1 MKTTRIICALLSAI
15 MVVIFSSCSEEDYGA
30 EVAYTPAPTKPADP
44 EPQRPNDPTFRQV
57 VRQSIV
63 VNADTTVLTTTTVQL
78 DNDSLVTRELMFKLG
93 IMLQGPSYLVVMTPE
108 ATVYTGA
115 ERSTTTEGNWHLSGK
130 DSLRN
135 ETCVSGF
142 SYSYYKMQ
150 VTTTNKVG
158 YTCIGGRWVPYLSA
172 TLTTTAQRFSSVWE
186 EEEIVRNDSIFRREK
201 TTNEF
206 NVTARWD
213 GGSRSFI
220 LSKVVIIDH
229 FVSMVEPEQEPVEPE
244 TPTVNADFWASQLI
258 KFISGTR
265 VQRDNGNW
273 SDAYLFETK
282 DTYEIILVNYQTNA
296 SDEKYLGIE
305 QKSVSKS
312 TSPYSAKYNGVMYS
326 GGNFYPAVI
335 TVDGSGWT
343 LVGVANG
350 KNLTQTHNDNSA
362 VSTGIKN
369 FTKNNT
375 AKPTPFIT
383 TTTDPSEVNGKLVIK
398 FTGKTSVHTV
408 SYTVADADLK

>member
-1 MKTTRIICALLSAI
+1 MG
-15 MVVIFSSCSEEDYGA
+15 VVFSSCSEEDYGA
-30 EVAYTPAPTKPADP
+30 EVAYTPAPTTQTPEPTKPADP
-44 EPQRPNDPTFRQV
+44 TFRSV
-57 VRQSIV
+57 VRQSVV
-63 VNADTTVLTTTTVQL
+63 VNEDTTVLSTTTAQL
-78 DNDSLVTRELMFKLG
+78 TNDSLVERELRFKLG
-93 IMLQGPSYLVVMTPE
+93 MLIQGPSHLVVMDPE
-108 ATVYTGA
+108 ATVYSGA
-115 ERSTTTEGNWHLSGK
+115 GRPQTTEGNWHLSGS

-135 ETCVSGF
+135 ETTTSGF
-142 SYSYYKMQ
+142 NFSYYQMN

-158 YTCIGGRWVPYLSA
+158 YTLIGGRWVPYLRA
-172 TLTTTAQRFSSVWE
+172 HLTTSFHRFSSVWE
-186 EEEIVRNDSIFRREK
+186 EEEVVRNDSIFLREK

-206 NVTARWD
+206 NVTAKWD
-213 GGSRSFI
+213 GGSRSFV

-229 FVSMVEPEQEPVEPE
+229 FVKMVEVEEP
-244 TPTVNADFWASQLI
+244 TTTVNTDFWANQLL

-265 VQRDNGNW
+265 VQRENNNW
-273 SDAYLFETK
+273 SDAYLFETT

-296 SDEKYLGIE
+296 SDEKYLGVE
-305 QKSVSKS
+305 QISISKS

-326 GGNFYPAVI
+326 GGSFYPAVI

-343 LVGVANG
+343 LIGVANG
-350 KNLTQTHNDNSA
+350 KTLTQTHNDNTA

-369 FTKNNT
+369 FTKSNT

-408 SYTVADADLK
+408 TYTIADLALKK

>member
-1 MKTTRIICALLSAI
+1 MVITLSA
-15 MVVIFSSCSEEDYGA
+15 CSENYDDDFRVEPTP
-30 EVAYTPAPTKPADP
+30 EVPTPDP
-44 EPQRPNDPTFRQV
+44 QPQRPADPTFRSV

-63 VNADTTVLTTTTVQL
+63 VNEDTTVLSTTTAQL
-78 DNDSLVTRELMFKLG
+78 TNDSLITRELRFKLG
-93 IMLQGPSYLVVMTPE
+93 MALEGPSYLVVKDPA
-108 ATVYTGA
+108 ATVYNGTTGA
-115 ERSTTTEGNWHLSGK
+115 PQTTEGNWTLVGK

-135 ETCVSGF
+135 ETTTSGF
-142 SYSYYKMQ
+142 RFSYYQMQ

-158 YTCIGGRWVPYLSA
+158 YTCIGGKWVPYLQA
-172 TLTTTAQRFSSVWE
+172 HLTTTAHRFNSEWE
-186 EEEIVRNDSIFRREK
+186 EEEVVRNDSIFRRER

-206 NVTARWD
+206 NVTAKWD
-213 GGSRSFI
+213 GGQRSFI

-229 FVSMVEPEQEPVEPE
+229 FVKMVEKEEPVEPT
-244 TPTVNADFWASQLI
+244 TPTVNADFWANQLL

-265 VQRDNGNW
+265 VQRENNNW
-273 SDAYLFETK
+273 SDAYLFETT
-282 DTYEIILVNYQTNA
+282 DTYEIVLVNYQTNA
-296 SDEKYLGIE
+296 SDEKYLGVE

-343 LVGVANG
+343 LIGVANG
-350 KNLTQTHNDNSA
+350 KTLTQTHNDNSA

-369 FTKNNT
+369 FAKNNT

-383 TTTDPSEVNGKLVIK
+383 TTTDPSEVNGKKVIK

-408 SYTVADADLK
+408 TYTIADLALKK

>member
-1 MKTTRIICALLSAI
+1 MVGMAIISL
-15 MVVIFSSCSEEDYGA
+15 SSCSENYDDDFRVEPTP
-30 EVAYTPAPTKPADP
+30 EVTPTPTPEPQKPADP
-44 EPQRPNDPTFRQV
+44 TYRSV
-57 VRQSIV
+57 VRQSVV
-63 VNADTTVLTTTTVQL
+63 VNPDTIVRSTTTAQL
-78 DNDSLVTRELMFKLG
+78 TNDSLVTRELSFKLG
-93 IMLQGPSYLVVMTPE
+93 MELQGPSYLVVKDPA
-108 ATVYTGA
+108 ATVYNGTTGIPQT
-115 ERSTTTEGNWHLSGK
+115 SVGDWYLSGN

-135 ETCVSGF
+135 ETSVSGF
-142 SYSYYKMQ
+142 RFSYYQMS

-158 YTCIGGRWVPYLSA
+158 YTLIGGRWVPYLSA
-172 TLTTTAQRFSSVWE
+172 TLTTTAHRFNSEWE
-186 EEEIVRNDSIFRREK
+186 TEEVVRNDSIFRRER
-201 TTNEF
+201 TNNEF

-229 FVSMVEPEQEPVEPE
+229 FVKMVEPEVEPE
-244 TPTVNADFWASQLI
+244 TPTTTVNADFWATGL
-258 KFISGTR
+258 KTFVSGTR
-265 VQRDNGNW
+265 VYREDNKSW
-273 SDAYLFETK
+273 SDAYLFECESS
-282 DTYEIILVNYQTNA
+282 YEIVLVNYKTNA
-296 SDEKYLGIE
+296 KDEKFINIE

-343 LVGVANG
+343 LIGVANG
-350 KNLTQTHNDNSA
+350 KTLTQTHNDNTA

-369 FTKNNT
+369 FTKSNT

-383 TTTDPSEVNGKLVIK
+383 TTTDPSTVNGKKVIK
-398 FTGKTSVHTV
+398 FTGKSSVHTV

>member
-1 MKTTRIICALLSAI
+1 MIGMVVVISLSA
-15 MVVIFSSCSEEDYGA
+15 CSENYDDFRVEPTP
-30 EVAYTPAPTKPADP
+30 EVTPTPTPEPQKPADP
-44 EPQRPNDPTFRQV
+44 AFRQV
-57 VRQSIV
+57 VEQSII
-63 VNADTTVLTTTTVQL
+63 VNPDTTVRSTTTAQL
-78 DNDSLVTRELMFKLG
+78 TNDSLVTRELSFKLG
-93 IMLQGPSYLVVMTPE
+93 MELQGPSYLVVKDPA
-108 ATVYTGA
+108 ATVYNGTTGIPQT
-115 ERSTTTEGNWHLSGK
+115 SVGDWYLSGN

-135 ETCVSGF
+135 ETSVSGF
-142 SYSYYKMQ
+142 RFSYYQMS

-158 YTCIGGRWVPYLSA
+158 YTLIGGRWVPYLSA
-172 TLTTTAQRFSSVWE
+172 TLTTTAHRFNSEWE
-186 EEEIVRNDSIFRREK
+186 TENVVRNDSIFRRER

-206 NVTARWD
+206 NVTAHWK
-213 GGSRSFI
+213 GGERSFI

-229 FVSMVEPEQEPVEPE
+229 FVKMVEPEEPE
-244 TPTVNADFWASQLI
+244 VTPTPEPTTVNADFWANQLL

-265 VQRDNGNW
+265 VQRENNNW
-273 SDAYLFETK
+273 SDAYLFETT
-282 DTYEIILVNYQTNA
+282 DTYEIVLVNYQTNA
-296 SDEKYLGIE
+296 SDEKYLGVE

-343 LVGVANG
+343 LIGVANG
-350 KNLTQTHNDNSA
+350 KTLTQTHNDNTA

-369 FTKNNT
+369 FTKSNT

-383 TTTDPSEVNGKLVIK
+383 TTTDPSKVNDKLVIK

-408 SYTVADADLK
+408 TYTIADLALKK

>member
-1 MKTTRIICALLSAI
+1 MRHNGRYGGTSDLLRGRQYLRRTSPRGARAPAPTTP
-15 MVVIFSSCSEEDYGA
+15 
-30 EVAYTPAPTKPADP
+30 TPTPEPTKPADP
-44 EPQRPNDPTFRQV
+44 TFRSV

-63 VNADTTVLTTTTVQL
+63 VNPDTTVRSTTTAQL
-78 DNDSLVTRELMFKLG
+78 TNDSLVERELRFKLG

-115 ERSTTTEGNWHLSGK
+115 ERPVATEGNWTIEGK

-135 ETCVSGF
+135 ETTTSGF
-142 SYSYYKMQ
+142 RYSYYQMS

-158 YTCIGGRWVPYLSA
+158 YTLIGGKWVPYLSA
-172 TLTTTAQRFSSVWE
+172 YLTTTAHRFTSVWE
-186 EEEIVRNDSIFRREK
+186 EEEIVRNDSIFRRER

-206 NVTARWD
+206 NVTAKWD
-213 GGSRSFI
+213 GGQRSFI

-229 FVSMVEPEQEPVEPE
+229 FVKMVEKEEPE
-244 TPTVNADFWASQLI
+244 VTPTPEPTTVNADFWANQLL

-265 VQRDNGNW
+265 VQRENGNW
-273 SDAYLFETK
+273 SDAYLFETT

-305 QKSVSKS
+305 QISVSKS

-335 TVDGSGWT
+335 TVDRNGWT

-350 KNLTQTHNDNSA
+350 KTLTQTHNDNSA

-408 SYTVADADLK
+408 SYTVADASLKN